1 MFQYQ
6 ALPSTASNKDHFIVI
21 LVSQC
26 DQIWEISPLWPMEH
40 NLRQTLYGLFS
51 VWQHFEPTQAKLY
64 VVIGPI
70 FISVHGNILK
80 NNLPIWSHC
89 SQSLLPKELELGSNE
104 FSLTSY
110 HASKKNILTKH
121 LVFRFVLF
129 ARSDHHH
136 SRLHCEPFNA
146 AFKGH
151 YLQFAFRKRTSHSL
165 TPYLP
170 F

>member
-1 MFQYQ
+1 MTRFG
-6 ALPSTASNKDHFIVI
+6 KFRHFGQWNIISGKLFTVYLVFGNI
-21 LVSQC
+21 LNQ
-26 DQIWEISPLWPMEH
+26 
-40 NLRQTLYGLFS
+40 LRQ
-51 VWQHFEPTQAKLY
+51 KLY

-89 SQSLLPKELELGSNE
+89 SQSLLPNELELGSNE
-104 FSLTSY
+104 FSLTFY

-129 ARSDHHH
+129 ARSDHHLH
-136 SRLHCEPFNA
+136 SRLHCEPCTA